1 MYIYVQNMNS
11 LMVPRIFFFLDT
23 CQGSQG
29 AAGQQQCPS
38 GNCLWKKNP
47 SKNHKEKTGNK
58 LGKKKKSTP
67 TSFEAVFFLVAAKG
81 LNNDR
86 YNGKNVGWLVKRRAY
101 IKQPPYSL
109 RGVKGVVHDIRNR
122 PVNSGCS
129 PTGFTEP
136 WRQW

>member
-1 MYIYVQNMNS
+1 MSIWQLFVEKKKTH
-11 LMVPRIFFFLDT
+11 PRIIKRRQETNL
-23 CQGSQG
+23 
-29 AAGQQQCPS
+29 
-38 GNCLWKKNP
+38 
-47 SKNHKEKTGNK
+47 EK
-58 LGKKKKSTP
+58 KKKKSTP

-109 RGVKGVVHDIRNR
+109 RGVIGVVHDIRNR
-122 PVNSGCS
+122 PVNSACS